1 MRNLRI
7 CTPSLFQLVRR
18 QWTARGGGLVT
29 KFLSKLTGVTA
40 RSAASRGNMEMKRVH
55 EDEELF
61 ESLLICSYLVKH
73 GADAF
78 FDHLYSLNFKL

>member
-1 MRNLRI
+1 MYTVFISTRTATVD
-7 CTPSLFQLVRR
+7 CARR
-18 QWTARGGGLVT
+18 GLVT

-61 ESLLICSYLVKH
+61 ESLLDSF
-73 GADAF
+73 G
-78 FDHLYSLNFKL
+78 